1 MKRREETRKV
11 NKNKI
16 DLRYLRG
23 NDASAVHF
31 VVVSMSLG
39 ILHLGVIYPTSYI
52 FSLLNVFD
60 N

>member
-1 MKRREETRKV
+1 MV

-16 DLRYLRG
+16 DLKYLRG

-31 VVVSMSLG
+31 LVVSMSLG
-39 ILHLGVIYPTSYI
+39 ILHLGVINPTSYI
-52 FSLLNVFD
+52 FSLLNVCD